1 MTTRNLAILSLVLW
15 GLTVIGGGWIFVKG
29 WTTKGTDNRTEI
41 KLAPPERDAVLG
53 EMRQVLAAV
62 NGIIT
67 GLVQQDMAAVQ
78 KAATSAGMAMATDPA
93 LMAKLPAGFKGMG
106 LALHNGFDSLADGAA
121 KGENQA
127 QILSRLSSL
136 TSSCVACHQAFRL
149 GVTNASTE
157 GRPLDF
163 KANWFSL
170 RGLNTFKAPVNEKSV
185 VSVVYSLPLV
195 K

>member
-1 MTTRNLAILSLVLW
+1 MTAKNLAILSLVLW
-15 GLTVIGGGWIFVKG
+15 GLTIVGGGWTFVKG

-41 KLAPPERDAVLG
+41 KLAPIERDAVLG

-67 GLVQQDMAAVQ
+67 GLVQKDMTVVQ

-106 LALHNGFDSLADGAA
+106 LALHNGFDSLAEGVA
-121 KGENQA
+121 KGEDQA
-127 QILSRLSSL
+127 QVLSRLSTL

-149 GVTNASTE
+149 GITGASVGMVPHGFNASWFWARRFRT
-157 GRPLDF
+157 RPLSSF
-163 KANWFSL
+163 QRRQMYRL
-170 RGLNTFKAPVNEKSV
+170 
-185 VSVVYSLPLV
+185 
-195 K
+195 